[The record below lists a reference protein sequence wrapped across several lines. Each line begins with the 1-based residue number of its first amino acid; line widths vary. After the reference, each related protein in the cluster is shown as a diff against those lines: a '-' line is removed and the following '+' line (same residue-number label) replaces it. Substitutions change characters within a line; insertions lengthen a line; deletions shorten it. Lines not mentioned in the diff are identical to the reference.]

1 MVDDFSFLL
10 IAARIFLPIS
20 TGIGIY
26 LPNLTVSLDLTSAA
40 VDYYSW

>member
-10 IAARIFLPIS
+10 TAARIFLPIS

-40 VDYYSW
+40 VDYYSL